1 MGLFVSTVQA
11 LSLVLSSALDND
23 WCSVSH
29 ASWALST
36 NVFYCIYLVILF
48 KNTCILRLQVSTK
61 SDAIIK
67 SRKKSV
73 HTPAGKT
80 LHCTWSGWQIHH
92 CLKLLWHYDSY
103 SPHVP
108 VEHLKCVAS
117 QCELRCAVSIYA
129 YKYLLWAIIMKKMYN
144 IISFH
149 IDSPL
154 KYYFGC
160 IGLNKI
166 H

>member
-1 MGLFVSTVQA
+1 MILYVQFSFYPYDILWKAHTENPEDSGKSYSMGLFVSTVQA
-11 LSLVLSSALDND
+11 LSLMLSSALDND

-80 LHCTWSGWQIHH
+80 LHCTLEWMADTSLSKTALTLWQ
-92 CLKLLWHYDSY
+92 LLTT
-103 SPHVP
+103 
-108 VEHLKCVAS
+108 
-117 QCELRCAVSIYA
+117 CAC
-129 YKYLLWAIIMKKMYN
+129 WAPEMC
-144 IISFH
+144 
-149 IDSPL
+149 
-154 KYYFGC
+154 G
-160 IGLNKI
+160 
-166 H
+166 